1 MNQILSMN
9 NEPDKK
15 QDKNLQSNQINTQQ
29 KPTYQPNDNFTQTQS
44 KPSQNVD
51 YNDTIKRANATSNKA
66 EISKVIR
73 IFCVIIILFGLFLI
87 GESTYAMV
95 AKRKKVEDNP
105 KVYPLQMG
113 KETKITVETE
123 HPIKEFSYKWNEGE
137 SVNIEGNGTVLFETT
152 IQIPNGNNIL
162 YMTITDFNGNKHN
175 FHRQYI
181 FDSTDANKPTIDIAI
196 SGTKLKITATDD
208 VEMDYITYSWNS
220 EEATRVDLEEDN
232 DDKQN
237 IETDVDVP
245 EGQNKLTIIAVDAQ
259 GNRETRTENV
269 IGDTK
274 PIFDLLKD
282 GQNLIIKAQD
292 DQGVSR
298 IVMDIDGEI
307 VDSGEESID
316 LKEVSASIPVES
328 GTHTI
333 KVTVTNV
340 NGLSDTKTATVEF

>member
-15 QDKNLQSNQINTQQ
+15 QDKNLQNNQMNMQQ
-29 KPTYQPNDNFTQTQS
+29 KSTYQPNYNINQNQS
-44 KPSQNVD
+44 KPSHN

-137 SVNIEGNGTVLFETT
+137 SVKIEGNGTVLFETT

-162 YMTITDFNGNKHN
+162 YMTVTDFNGNEHN

-208 VEMDYITYSWNS
+208 VEMDYITYSWNN
-220 EEATRVDLEEDN
+220 EEATRVDLEEDE
-232 DDKQN
+232 DKQN